1 MADFRTI
8 LDELALGSTDPEQ
21 VCQWVDEAIQQG
33 TDPAALAEDLDAVA
47 ERLPDETVTT
57 IRKHLAGKQSP
68 ADGDDGLEFDFDI
81 AVPDAE
87 AGNEAGEKNQA
98 DNSAAGS
105 PTPDFDG
112 ELTLEAP
119 DSDATV
125 ADPSAAAPGTE
136 EVGTPDDVHASDE
149 PVDEATPEDEDDPD
163 KTVFDPSIGKPA
175 DETRSPDP
183 ADNSDKTEIVP
194 PDTTD
199 RTELL
204 TPDDA
209 DDRTE
214 LMSPDDTG
222 ASPVD
227 PDATVLGDNDPT
239 ERGRNKTG
247 NSPDPFAMGGGGNA
261 TRPGNLS
268 TPTGT
273 GWPTSTAWPGQGGG
287 HDPDNIGPGT
297 ILKDR
302 FELLSAIGEGGMGT
316 VYKARDLLKVE
327 AKDRNPYIA
336 VKLLSGD
343 FREHPEAFIALQRE
357 SSKAQKLAH
366 PNIATVYDFD
376 RDGSTVYMTMELLEG
391 EELAKYI
398 KKLPPGGLP
407 AEEALNI
414 IKQLCDGLEY
424 AHARGLVHSDFKPGN
439 CYYLTDG
446 TVKILDFG
454 IARASKTRSDTSG
467 ETTVFDPGQLGAL
480 TPAYATPEM
489 FDGMETD
496 ARDDIYALAC
506 VAWELLQGKHP
517 FNKLSSVKA
526 LEKGLSPQP
535 FTKPG
540 FNKRQ
545 ARALIKALD
554 FRRDHRTASITEF
567 WDGIRYKKNK
577 APLYAGIGFVAF
589 ILIGGLSY
597 KPIIE
602 SIEDSKNAETIA
614 QLERNQVQVP
624 DVLASLDQYSE
635 RARRNLL
642 ENGREHIIGYF
653 EQQAEAE
660 VDATAGKYDYPAALR
675 IINEAKALYP
685 DSAQL
690 QSIET
695 TLSEA
700 RAAMIAALTASF
712 DQYLEQDR
720 LLPIEGEEDITDIL
734 NRMRQADP
742 GNAVLSDA
750 RLTQRYADLA
760 ETAIAADDWQ
770 RARKILNVSLEFSPA
785 DPSLLNLSDQVD
797 RELQRQAEEQ
807 RVAQLKT
814 TLREAQGSLD
824 ALDDYA
830 AITDELNE
838 LEALRPDDS
847 LLLQLQSRIRE
858 TVGNAIDNFITN
870 NNWTA
875 AEESLTTFAGMFTV
889 DALADFRARL
899 SRAEIQAGYQPEN
912 LGSTLSALESRRSSI
927 QELLDSPRFDSEWH
941 TTLLSRYKETIALL
955 RPGNTWFDS
964 LQEAIITAYMNETG
978 RLIDA
983 DRFDAARRIL
993 QMAEAFG
1000 PQPASIEQQQD
1011 RLAAAEAIFE
1021 QEQQERIRLARI
1033 AAQKNTLKV
1042 QTEAN
1047 DVASA
1052 TRTFENLKQELP
1064 ADDPYLAEEA
1074 PQLIATAYQRLAT
1087 TQGERGNYS
1096 NAVQFARR
1104 GLEFLPGQPELQDA
1118 LARYSNLAQREELMQ
1133 FAASATTGN
1142 VRELPARVR
1151 NVRELFPEDAT
1162 AISNEAIQAL
1172 ADRIKSLESSD
1183 IFAANDLWD
1192 AARNLYPD
1200 NNTLKSLDLKTPPKP
1215 SKYVPDGRKLLQQNK
1230 LSAALDIL
1238 ETARREEPGNQQV
1251 EQFANDLEER
1261 QEKANQYFVSF
1272 QQLLRQGQKS
1282 QAKLYLDEALRL
1294 WSDNEAYQKEMAS
1307 NYTTTRAPTRSA
1319 DGSRPCSANLAG
1331 YGRSGR
1337 AVCFDM
1343 LGGDQRGPELVV
1355 VPAGGSFDTPFAIGK
1370 YEVSTGDFNAFCR
1383 ATGQCQPR
1391 EGNSDLPATGMPF
1404 TQMQAYVA
1412 WLTEMTGKEYRLP
1425 TAMQWEYAA
1434 NADNP
1439 GAVRDFNCRVSQG
1452 SQIIKGLTLLEI
1464 KSGRPNPWGLTN
1476 HVGNVQEVVRSG
1488 TSMSVRGGSFQD
1500 NLSTCDITL
1509 SRNYSGEANEVTGFR
1524 VVRDID

>member
-1 MADFRTI
+1 MADFKTI
-8 LDELALGSTDPEQ
+8 LGELALGSTDPEQ
-21 VCQWVDEAIQQG
+21 VCQWADEAIQQG
-33 TDPAALAEDLDAVA
+33 TDPAALVEDLDAVA
-47 ERLPDETVTT
+47 ERLPEETVTT
-57 IRKHLAGKQSP
+57 LRKHLAGKQSP

-81 AVPDAE
+81 AVPDA
-87 AGNEAGEKNQA
+87 GNEADEKTRT
-98 DNSAAGS
+98 DNASAGS
-105 PTPDFDG
+105 PAPDFDG
-112 ELTLEAP
+112 ELTLEGSDP
-119 DSDATV
+119 DATV
-125 ADPSAAAPGTE
+125 VDPSATSSGTQDN
-136 EVGTPDDVHASDE
+136 TPDDARTADE
-149 PVDEATPEDEDDPD
+149 LAGEANSEDDPD
-163 KTVFDPSIGKPA
+163 KTVFDPSTGKPA
-175 DETRSPDP
+175 DETRSPDLADG
-183 ADNSDKTEIVP
+183 ADNSDKTEIISS
-194 PDTTD
+194 DTTD

-204 TPDDA
+204 TPDETE
-209 DDRTE
+209 DRTE
-214 LMSPDDTG
+214 LMPPDDTDD
-222 ASPVD
+222 SPAD

-247 NSPDPFAMGGGGNA
+247 SSPDPFAMGGGGNA

-540 FNKRQ
+540 FTKRQ

-577 APLYAGIGFVAF
+577 APMYAGIGLVAL

-597 KPIIE
+597 KPIVE
-602 SIEDSKNAETIA
+602 SIEDSKNAEIIA
-614 QLERNQVQVP
+614 QVERNQVQVP
-624 DVLASLDQYSE
+624 AVLASLDQFSE

-642 ENGREHIIGYF
+642 ENGKEHIIGYF
-653 EQQAEAE
+653 EQQAEAK

-695 TLSEA
+695 ALNEA
-700 RAAMIAALTASF
+700 RAALIATLTASF

-720 LLPIEGEEDITDIL
+720 LLPLENEEDITDIL

-742 GNAVLSDA
+742 GNALLSDA

-770 RARKILNVSLEFSPA
+770 RARQILDVSLEFSPN
-785 DPSLLNLSDQVD
+785 DPSLLNLADQVD
-797 RELQRQAEEQ
+797 RELRRQADEQ
-807 RVAQLKT
+807 RVAQLKSM
-814 TLREAQGSLD
+814 LQEAQGSLET
-824 ALDDYA
+824 LDDYA
-830 AITDELNE
+830 AITDELNQ
-838 LEALRPDDS
+838 LEALRPDDA
-847 LLLQLQSRIRE
+847 LLLQLQSSTRQA
-858 TVGNAIDNFITN
+858 VGNAMDNFITN
-870 NNWTA
+870 SNWPA
-875 AEESLTTFAGMFTV
+875 AEKTLLTFAGMFAV
-889 DALADFRARL
+889 DSLADFRARL
-899 SRAEIQAGYQPEN
+899 SRAEIEAGYQPES
-912 LGSTLSALESRRSSI
+912 LAATLAALETRRNDI
-927 QELLDSPRFDSEWH
+927 RGLLDAPRFDAEWH
-941 TTLLSRYKETIALL
+941 ATLLGRYKQIIALL
-955 RPGNTWFDS
+955 RPGNTWFES
-964 LQEAIITAYMNETG
+964 LQEAIITAHLNETG
-978 RLIDA
+978 TLINA
-983 DRFDAARRIL
+983 DRFDAARRVL
-993 QMAEAFG
+993 QMTRAYG
-1000 PQPASIEQQQD
+1000 PASTVIEQQQD
-1011 RLAAAEAIFE
+1011 KLAAAEAIFE
-1021 QEQQERIRLARI
+1021 KEQQERIRLARI

-1047 DVASA
+1047 DVAGA
-1052 TRTFENLKQELP
+1052 IRTFESLKQELP
-1064 ADDPYLAEEA
+1064 ADDPYLEEEA

-1087 TQGERGNYS
+1087 TQGERNNYS

-1104 GLEFLPGQPELQDA
+1104 GLEFVPGQSELQDA

-1142 VRELPARVR
+1142 IRELPTRIR

-1162 AISNEAIQAL
+1162 AISTEAIRAL
-1172 ADRIKSLESSD
+1172 AERIKSLENSD
-1183 IFAANDLWD
+1183 IFAANELWD

-1200 NNTLKSLDLKTPPKP
+1200 NNMLKSLDLKTPPKP

-1230 LSAALDIL
+1230 LSAAQRIL
-1238 ETARREEPGNQQV
+1238 ETAQQEEPGNQQV
-1251 EQFANDLEER
+1251 KQFANDLNTQ
-1261 QEKANQYFVSF
+1261 QEQANQYFVSF

-1294 WSDNEAYQKEMAS
+1294 WSDNETYQKEMAS

-1343 LGGDQRGPELVV
+1343 LGSDQRGPELVV

-1370 YEVSTGDFNAFCR
+1370 YEVSMGDFNPFCR
-1383 ATGQCQPR
+1383 ATGQCSIR
-1391 EGNSDLPATGMPF
+1391 EGNADLPVTNVPF

-1412 WLTEMTGKEYRLP
+1412 WLAETTGKEYRIP
-1425 TAMQWEYAA
+1425 TAGEWVYAA

-1464 KSGRPNPWGLTN
+1464 QSGRPNPWGLTN
-1476 HVGNVQEVVRSG
+1476 HVGNAQEVVRNGSG
-1488 TSMSVRGGSFQD
+1488 ISARGGAFQD
-1500 NLSTCDITL
+1500 SLSSCDITL
-1509 SRNYSGEANEVTGFR
+1509 SKDYSGAANEVTGFR
-1524 VVRDID
+1524 VVRNID